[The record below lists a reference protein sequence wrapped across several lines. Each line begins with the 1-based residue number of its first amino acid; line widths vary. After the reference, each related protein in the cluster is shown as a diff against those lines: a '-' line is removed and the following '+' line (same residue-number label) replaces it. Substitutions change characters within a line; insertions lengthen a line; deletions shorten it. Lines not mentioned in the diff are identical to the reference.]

1 MTCSFITETTNMA
14 QYFEK
19 VFIANRGEI
28 ACRAIRSLRD
38 LGIPAVAGYSDCDRL
53 SLPVRMA
60 DEAYRLGGSP
70 ASESYLDGEHI
81 IRVARDAG
89 CDALFPGYG
98 FLAENADFSDACA
111 EAGITFIGP
120 PGHVI
125 RKMGEK
131 AEARRS
137 LAALGLPVTP
147 GIEDVDGPEDIRPF
161 GERVG
166 YPLLIKPVFGGGGK
180 GMIRIDSADE
190 IEDALATSRSV
201 AAKAFGNDA
210 VYVEKLILE
219 PSHIEF
225 QFLTDCHGNG
235 IHCGEREC
243 SVQRNHQKL
252 IEEAPST
259 KLSAEQREQM
269 GRKVAAAMAEL
280 GYVTAGTMEFLY
292 KDGELFVMEVN
303 TRIQVEHVVTEMVIN
318 QDLIRHMIR
327 VAAGEPLGIEQEQI
341 QFNAHA
347 IECRINAEDPKANF
361 APSFGRITY
370 LRQPVGPFVRNDTGV
385 YEGWEVP
392 SFYDS
397 LLTKVCAVGPDR
409 ATAIRRE
416 LRALSETKF
425 RGIKTTVPLHQQ
437 VLQHPVFADGTYD
450 TSFIERYLDEV
461 MDYTDAEAYDEAG
474 RIVALIAEATA
485 LGQNPHC
492 R

>member
-1 MTCSFITETTNMA
+1 MA
-14 QYFEK
+14 QYFDK

-28 ACRAIRSLRD
+28 ACRAIRSLHD
-38 LGIPAVAGYSDCDRL
+38 LGIPAVVGYSDCDRL

-70 ASESYLDGEHI
+70 ASESYLDGARI
-81 IRVARDAG
+81 IEVAKAAG

-98 FLAENADFSDACA
+98 FLAENADFADACE

-120 PGHVI
+120 PGSVI

-131 AEARRS
+131 AEARRQLS
-137 LAALGLPVTP
+137 ALGLPVTP
-147 GIEDVDGPEDIRPF
+147 GIEDVNGPDDIRVF
-161 GERVG
+161 GEEVG

-180 GMIRIDSADE
+180 GMFRLDGPDE
-190 IEDALATSRSV
+190 IEDALATSMSV

-225 QFLTDCHGNG
+225 QFLTDRHGNG

-259 KLSAEQREQM
+259 KLSSVQRQEM
-269 GRKVAAAMAEL
+269 GNKVASAMAKL

-292 KDGELFVMEVN
+292 KDGELYVMEVN
-303 TRIQVEHVVTEMVIN
+303 TRIQVEHVVTELVVR

-327 VAAGEPLGIEQEQI
+327 VAAGEPLGISQEDI
-341 QFNAHA
+341 TFDTHA
-347 IECRINAEDPKANF
+347 IECRINAEDPRNNF

-392 SFYDS
+392 SHYDS
-397 LLTKVCAVGPDR
+397 LLTKVSAVGPDR
-409 ATAIRRE
+409 ATAIRRA
-416 LRALSETKF
+416 LRALEETRF
-425 RGIKTTVPLHQQ
+425 AGIKTTVPLHKK
-437 VLQHPVFADGTYD
+437 VLQHPVFVEGVYD
-450 TSFIERYLDEV
+450 TSFIDKYGEEV
-461 MDYTDAEAYDEAG
+461 MQYDPDGAYDEEG

>member
-1 MTCSFITETTNMA
+1 MPK
-14 QYFEK
+14 YFDK

-38 LGIPAVAGYSDCDRL
+38 LGIPAVVGYSDCDRL
-53 SLPVRMA
+53 SLAVRMA
-60 DEAYRLGGSP
+60 DEAYHLGGSP
-70 ASESYLDGEHI
+70 AAESYLDGDHI
-81 IRVARDAG
+81 IEVAKAAG

-147 GIEDVDGPEDIRPF
+147 GIEDVNGPEDIRVF
-161 GERVG
+161 GEEAG

-180 GMIRIDSADE
+180 GMIRIDAPEE
-190 IEDALATSRSV
+190 IEEALATSKSV
-201 AAKAFGNDA
+201 AAKAFGNA
-210 VYVEKLILE
+210 AIYVEKLILE

-225 QFLTDCHGNG
+225 QFLTDRHGNG

-259 KLSAEQREQM
+259 KLSPEQRETM
-269 GRKVAAAMAEL
+269 GRRVASAMAEL

-292 KDGELFVMEVN
+292 KDGELYVMEVN
-303 TRIQVEHVVTEMVIN
+303 TRIQVEHVVTELVVR

-327 VAAGEPLGIEQEQI
+327 VAAGEPLGITQDDI
-341 QFNAHA
+341 TFDAHA
-347 IECRINAEDPKANF
+347 IECRINAEDPQANF
-361 APSFGRITY
+361 APSFGKITY

-409 ATAIRRE
+409 ETAIRRE
-416 LRALSETKF
+416 LRALSETRF
-425 RGIKTTVPLHQQ
+425 RGVKTTVQLHQQ
-437 VLQHPVFADGTYD
+437 VLQHPAFVSGEYD
-450 TSFIERYLDEV
+450 TSFIERHGDEV
-461 MDYTDAEAYDEAG
+461 MAYEAEEAYGALG
-474 RIVALIAEATA
+474 RIAELVAEATA
-485 LGQNPHC
+485 LGRNPHC

>member
-1 MTCSFITETTNMA
+1 MA
-14 QYFEK
+14 KYFDK

-38 LGIPAVAGYSDCDRL
+38 LGIPAVVGYSDCDRL
-53 SLPVRMA
+53 SLAVRMA
-60 DEAYRLGGSP
+60 DEAYHLGGSP
-70 ASESYLDGEHI
+70 ATESYLDGDHI
-81 IRVARDAG
+81 IEVAKAAG

-98 FLAENADFSDACA
+98 FLAENADFADACEA
-111 EAGITFIGP
+111 AGITFIGP

-137 LAALGLPVTP
+137 LSALGLPVTP
-147 GIEDVDGPEDIRPF
+147 GIEDVYGPEDIRVF
-161 GERVG
+161 GEEVG

-180 GMIRIDSADE
+180 GMVEINHPDE
-190 IEDALATSRSV
+190 IEEALATSKSV

-210 VYVEKLILE
+210 IYVEKLILE

-225 QFLTDCHGNG
+225 QFLTDRHGNG

-243 SVQRNHQKL
+243 SVQRSHQKL

-269 GRKVAAAMAEL
+269 GRRVASAMAEL

-292 KDGELFVMEVN
+292 KDGELYVMEVN
-303 TRIQVEHVVTEMVIN
+303 TRIQVEHVVTELVVGF
-318 QDLIRHMIR
+318 DLIRQMIL
-327 VAAGEPLGIEQEQI
+327 VAAGEPLGIQQDEVT
-341 QFNAHA
+341 FDRHA
-347 IECRINAEDPKANF
+347 IECRINSEDPKDNF
-361 APSFGRITY
+361 APSFGKITY

-385 YEGWEVP
+385 YPGWEVP
-392 SFYDS
+392 SHYDS

-416 LRALSETKF
+416 LRALAETRF
-425 RGIKTTVPLHQQ
+425 RGIKTTVPMHKKI
-437 VLQHPVFADGTYD
+437 LQHPVFADGSYD
-450 TSFIERYLDEV
+450 TSFIDRHFDEV
-461 MDYTDAEAYDEAG
+461 VDYPEEEAMDEIG

-485 LGQNPHC
+485 LGHNPHC
-492 R
+492 L

>member
-1 MTCSFITETTNMA
+1 MA
-14 QYFEK
+14 KYFDK

-28 ACRAIRSLRD
+28 ACRAIRSLHD
-38 LGIPAVAGYSDCDRL
+38 LGIPAVVGYSDCDRL

-70 ASESYLDGEHI
+70 ASESYLDGAHI
-81 IRVARDAG
+81 IEVAKAAG

-98 FLAENADFSDACA
+98 FLAENADFADACE

-120 PGHVI
+120 PGSVI

-131 AEARRS
+131 AEARRQ

-147 GIEDVDGPEDIRPF
+147 GIEDVNGPEDIRAF
-161 GERVG
+161 GEEVG

-180 GMIRIDSADE
+180 GMYRLDGPDE
-190 IEDALATSRSV
+190 IEEALATSMSV

-225 QFLTDCHGNG
+225 QFLTDRHGNG

-252 IEEAPST
+252 VEEAPST
-259 KLSAEQREQM
+259 KLTAVQRQEM
-269 GRKVAAAMAEL
+269 GNKVASAMAKL

-292 KDGELFVMEVN
+292 KDGELYVMEVN
-303 TRIQVEHVVTEMVIN
+303 TRIQVEHVVTELVVR

-327 VAAGEPLGIEQEQI
+327 VAAGEPLGISQEDI
-341 QFNAHA
+341 TFDTHA
-347 IECRINAEDPKANF
+347 IECRINAEDPRNNF

-416 LRALSETKF
+416 LRALEETRF
-425 RGIKTTVPLHQQ
+425 AGIKTTVPLHKK
-437 VLQHPVFADGTYD
+437 VLQHPAFVEGIYD
-450 TSFIERYLDEV
+450 TSFIDKYGDEV
-461 MDYTDAEAYDEAG
+461 MDYANDGAYDEEG

>member
-1 MTCSFITETTNMA
+1 MPK
-14 QYFEK
+14 YFNK

-38 LGIPAVAGYSDCDRL
+38 LGITAAVGYSDCDRL
-53 SLPVRMA
+53 SLAVRLA

-70 ASESYLDGEHI
+70 ASESYLDGAHI
-81 IRVARDAG
+81 IEVAKAAG
-89 CDALFPGYG
+89 CDGMFPGYG

-111 EAGITFIGP
+111 DAGITFIGP

-147 GIEDVDGPEDIRPF
+147 GIEDVNGPEDIRVF
-161 GERVG
+161 GEEAG

-180 GMIRIDSADE
+180 GMVRIDAPEE

-225 QFLTDCHGNG
+225 QFLTDRHGNG
-235 IHCGEREC
+235 IHLGEREC

-259 KLSAEQREQM
+259 KLSPEQRETM
-269 GRKVAAAMAEL
+269 GCRVASAMAEL

-303 TRIQVEHVVTEMVIN
+303 TRIQVEHVVTELVVR

-327 VAAGEPLGIEQEQI
+327 VAAGEPLGITQDEI
-341 QFNAHA
+341 TFDAHA

-409 ATAIRRE
+409 ETAIRRE
-416 LRALSETKF
+416 LRALSETRF
-425 RGIKTTVPLHQQ
+425 RGVKTTVQLHQE
-437 VLQHPVFADGTYD
+437 VLQHPAFVSGEYD
-450 TSFIERYLDEV
+450 TSFIERYGDEV
-461 MDYTDAEAYDEAG
+461 MDYEAEEAYGVVG
-474 RIVALIAEATA
+474 RIAELVAEATA